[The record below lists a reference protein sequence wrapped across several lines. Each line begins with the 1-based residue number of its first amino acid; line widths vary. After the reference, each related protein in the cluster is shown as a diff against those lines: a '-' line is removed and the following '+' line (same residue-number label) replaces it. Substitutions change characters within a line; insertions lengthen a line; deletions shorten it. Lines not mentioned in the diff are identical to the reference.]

1 MIKRRD
7 NTITDSEK
15 VKLNELTENIENLY
29 FARNIP
35 TNNFF
40 DEFVMAMH
48 EVYKNR
54 EKVKLSREEIE
65 DRNKISVEIMER
77 LMKK

>member
-1 MIKRRD
+1 
-7 NTITDSEK
+7 
-15 VKLNELTENIENLY
+15 
-29 FARNIP
+29 
-35 TNNFF
+35 
-40 DEFVMAMH
+40 MAMH